1 MIGLRMWLYF
11 GRGGRGRLG
20 GGPGQGGSCDGRWA
34 GILIVVRVFE
44 EVKVDE
50 ADCASGD
57 SEALY
62 NVDRL
67 LCSKYGNVSSD
78 LQEK

>member
-1 MIGLRMWLYF
+1 V
-11 GRGGRGRLG
+11 GRHFD
-20 GGPGQGGSCDGRWA
+20 SCE
-34 GILIVVRVFE
+34 RVFE

-67 LCSKYGNVSSD
+67 LRSKYGNVSSD